1 MNEQRVSQIEIELSD
16 VKDAPLESPDLVVEE
31 TPEKGYE
38 MGEEGKEEEGEGKGK
53 GKGEGGISDILE
65 SMEDLDKEIEER

>member
-16 VKDAPLESPDLVVEE
+16 VKDAPSPDLLVEE

>member
-16 VKDAPLESPDLVVEE
+16 VKDAPPDLLVEE

-38 MGEEGKEEEGEGKGK
+38 MGEEGKEEEGKGK

>member
-1 MNEQRVSQIEIELSD
+1 
-16 VKDAPLESPDLVVEE
+16 
-31 TPEKGYE
+31 